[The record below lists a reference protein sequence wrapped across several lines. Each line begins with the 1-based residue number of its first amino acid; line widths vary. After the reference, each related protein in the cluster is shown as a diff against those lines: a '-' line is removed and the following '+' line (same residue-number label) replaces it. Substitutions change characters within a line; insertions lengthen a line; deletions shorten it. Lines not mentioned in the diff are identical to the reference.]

1 MDTNHICAEH
11 KIGCH
16 ISKKPTLAATIQ
28 GAPTQDRPY
37 QIFLGNPQS
46 SKVSISDQD
55 LAAAAQAVQAAG
67 AQIFVHTPYIINLSA
82 KNDWN
87 RPLLVKNTQ
96 YAVAAG
102 LKGVV
107 VHVGKATTQPLPQA
121 IQTMRETLAA
131 AIPYATQ
138 TCPILLETPA
148 GQGTETLRTPKE
160 FIEFVLS
167 FDDPRIRICLDTCH
181 VFACGHDPVAYL
193 QEALSHPGLLHLVHF
208 NDSQECRGSCKD
220 RHAFVGTGHIG
231 EATMRRI
238 AEICS
243 AAAVPMVVE

>member
-1 MDTNHICAEH
+1 MDANNICAEH

-16 ISKKPTLAATIQ
+16 IAKRPTLAATIQ
-28 GAPTQDRPY
+28 SRPLPDRPY

-46 SKVSISDQD
+46 SKVTISDQD
-55 LAAAAQAVQAAG
+55 LAAAAQVTQSTG

-87 RPLLVKNTQ
+87 QALLIKNTQ

-102 LKGVV
+102 LTGVV
-107 VHVGKATTQPLPQA
+107 VHVGKSTTQPLAQA
-121 IQTMRETLAA
+121 LQTMRETLTA
-131 AIPYATQ
+131 AIPYATSA
-138 TCPILLETPA
+138 CPILLETPA

-160 FIEFVLS
+160 FIDFVLS

-193 QEALSHPGLLHLVHF
+193 QEVLGHPDLLRLVHF
-208 NDSQECRGSCKD
+208 NDSQECCGSCKD